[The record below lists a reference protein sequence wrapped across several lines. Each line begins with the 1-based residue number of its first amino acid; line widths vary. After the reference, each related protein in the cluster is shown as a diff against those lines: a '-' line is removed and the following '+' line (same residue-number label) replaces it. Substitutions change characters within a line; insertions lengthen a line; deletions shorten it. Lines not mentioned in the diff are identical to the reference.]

1 MSSKT
6 IPAMLV
12 ALAVASLCDAKADAP
27 YGRLPMAFEANHG
40 QTDAKVKY
48 LSHGQGYGLFLTPD
62 AAVLSLRAP
71 GAHTGTIVRMEIA
84 GANGHASVSGDEQLP
99 GVSHY
104 YVGQDPAHWHTQIP
118 NYAKVRYSSVY
129 PGVDL
134 VYYGNQQQL
143 EYDFVVA
150 PGADP
155 NAIAVD
161 FKGVDSLTVNEAGD
175 LVLATS
181 GGSFVQHKPVI
192 YQDVDGERRI
202 IAGRY
207 AVDGTRV
214 TFKIASYDPT
224 RPLVIDPTLA
234 YATFFGGKDFD
245 YGNSIAVDP
254 QGNTYVVGFL
264 YLNDFPVG
272 CGSDAEVACG
282 AASHLGK
289 RGGDDDDDRRGG
301 EGDVVIGKLNR
312 DGSQLVYGTVLGG
325 GSQDMGRGIA
335 VDSRG
340 NAYVTGFTRSD
351 DFPTT
356 FAAVQTKLGEG
367 ASQNAFVA
375 RFNAYGQLVYSTYLG
390 GSASDDAHGIAVDSG
405 DHAYVTGYTSSSDFP
420 TTSGAVQRKLA
431 GLQNA
436 FVTKLNHNGTRLV
449 YSTFLGGDDYDFGYG
464 IAVNSAGNAYVT
476 GTTYGIFQSSFPVTG
491 NAFQTAS
498 SGNGDVFVTKLSTDG
513 SSLVYSTFLGGAGFD
528 GARGIAV
535 DHSDHAYVTGFTQS
549 TAFPTTA
556 GAAQT
561 VLKGAEDAFVAKLN
575 SDGSGLVYST
585 YFGGSGNDASSG
597 IAVSSTGNAYIT
609 GFTQSTDLP
618 TTTGAIQTGGG
629 TTVKPFVAVL
639 NTTGTKLNYS
649 TYLGGSNGDGAYAIA
664 VDSGNN
670 AYVTGYTNS
679 ADFPATSHAWQPQF
693 SSGASQDGFVAKLS
707 LAPYAAH

>member
-6 IPAMLV
+6 IPAILI

-27 YGRLPMAFEANHG
+27 YGRLPMAFEANQG
-40 QTDAKVKY
+40 QTDANVKY

-62 AAVLSLRAP
+62 AAVLSLRTP
-71 GAHTGTIVRMEIA
+71 GAQTSTVVRMEIA
-84 GANGHASVSGDEQLP
+84 GANGHASVSGAEQLP
-99 GVSHY
+99 GVSNY
-104 YVGQDPAHWHTQIP
+104 YVGRNPAQWHTQIP
-118 NYAKVRYSSVY
+118 NYAKVKYSSVY

-143 EYDFVVA
+143 EYDFIVA

-155 NAIAVD
+155 NAIAID

-181 GGSFVQHKPVI
+181 GGSFVQQKPVV

-207 AVDGTRV
+207 AIDGTRA
-214 TFKIASYDPT
+214 TFKIASYDPS

-245 YGNSIAVDP
+245 YGNSIAVDS
-254 QGNTYVVGFL
+254 QGNAYVVGFF
-264 YLNDFPVG
+264 YLSDFPDG
-272 CGSDAEVACG
+272 CDAEHDKGESDVPVACG
-282 AASHLGK
+282 AARTSTGK
-289 RGGDDDDDRRGG
+289 
-301 EGDVVIGKLNR
+301 GDVVIGKLNR
-312 DGSQLVYGTVLGG
+312 DGSQMVYSNVLGG
-325 GSQDMGRGIA
+325 SSQDSGRSIA

-340 NAYVTGFTRSD
+340 NAYVTGFTRSV

-356 FAAVQTKLGEG
+356 RGAVQTKLGEG

-375 RFNAYGQLVYSTYLG
+375 RFNAYGHLEYSTYLG
-390 GSASDDAHGIAVDSG
+390 GSASDDGHGIAVDSV
-405 DHAYVTGYTSSSDFP
+405 DNAYVTGYTSSSNFP
-420 TTSGAVQRKLA
+420 TTSNAVQRKLA
-431 GLQNA
+431 GVQNA
-436 FVTKLNHNGTRLV
+436 FVTKLNHNGTALE
-449 YSTFLGGDDYDFGYG
+449 YSTLLGGDDYDFGYG

-476 GTTYGIFQSSFPVTG
+476 GTTYGVFASTFPVTG
-491 NAFQTAS
+491 NAYQTAS
-498 SGNGDVFVTKLSTDG
+498 SGSGDVFVTKLSTDG
-513 SSLVYSTFLGGAGFD
+513 SSLVYSTFLGGTGYD

-535 DHSDHAYVTGFTQS
+535 DNSGHAYVTGFTQS

-561 VLKGAEDAFVAKLN
+561 VLKGTEDAFVTKLN

-585 YFGGSGNDASSG
+585 YLGGSGNDASSG
-597 IAVSSTGNAYIT
+597 IAVSSNGYAYIT
-609 GFTQSTDLP
+609 GYTQSTDLP
-618 TTTGAIQTGGG
+618 TTTGAIRTANTGMS
-629 TTVKPFVAVL
+629 PFVAVL

-664 VDSGNN
+664 VDSSNN
-670 AYVTGYTNS
+670 AYITGYTNS
-679 ADFPATSHAWQPQF
+679 ADFPATSKAWQPQF
-693 SSGASQDGFVAKLS
+693 NSGASQDAFVAKLS
-707 LAPYAAH
+707 LAPYAAY